1 MGDDLAATSATTTSF
16 FPVHARR
23 RQDMHVV
30 HHPSE
35 HILITKAVFVPVEE
49 IFEGVERLVVHSLV
63 KISTTDVC

>member
-1 MGDDLAATSATTTSF
+1 MILLLHLQRPRPSS
-16 FPVHARR
+16 VHARR